1 MSVEKT
7 AGGYGFG
14 TALDVPFP
22 EAIELTKAALK
33 ERGFGVLTTIDVQA
47 TLREKLG
54 AEFESYMILGACN
67 PSLAHRALLAEHDLG
82 LLLPCNVVVHEH
94 EGRSLVSVVDPEVML
109 GVAAGNE
116 PLAAVAREA
125 ATALREVVAALAG
138 AAPEETR

>member
-14 TALDVPFP
+14 TALDVPLP
-22 EAIELTKAALK
+22 EAIERTKAALQ

-54 AEFESYMILGACN
+54 AEFEPYVILGACN

-125 ATALREVVAALAG
+125 AAALREVVAALAG